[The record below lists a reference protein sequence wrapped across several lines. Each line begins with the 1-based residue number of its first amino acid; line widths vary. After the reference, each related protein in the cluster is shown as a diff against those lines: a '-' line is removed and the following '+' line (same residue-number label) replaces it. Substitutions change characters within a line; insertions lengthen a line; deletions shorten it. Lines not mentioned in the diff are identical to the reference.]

1 MKTII
6 NNDDGSFVWIPP
18 KEKLKQVIETI
29 EPIMCKVRRRVA
41 DNECR
46 EKPQKLNLNTY
57 IATNLF
63 NALSVFPN
71 VPYNCAIAVD
81 VETLREYIM
90 SFRYLV
96 GHIIDSYDDYV
107 CTKEQFNAFMG
118 ISYGAYN
125 TLLISS
131 DADILA
137 EMERL
142 EGFLGEIQLVSAQ
155 TGIFK
160 EKSTETR
167 LRADG
172 IGHGMNLKNE
182 EDKKGGITVNVFD
195 PDAINK
201 KLGNIMG
208 KTWLENKK

>member
-6 NNDDGSFVWIPP
+6 NEDGSFVWIPP
-18 KEKLKQVIETI
+18 KEKINYIKEDLAETL
-29 EPIMCKVRRRVA
+29 ERVRLRVEK
-41 DNECR
+41 NEAR
-46 EKPQKLNLNTY
+46 DKPQKLNLNTY
-57 IATNLF
+57 ISTKLF
-63 NALSVFPN
+63 NALSYFPN
-71 VPYNCAIAVD
+71 VPYNCAINID
-81 VETLREYIM
+81 LETLREYILA
-90 SFRYLV
+90 FRKLV
-96 GHIIDSYDDYV
+96 GYIIDYYDDYV